1 MKFFDKFYKKVIF
14 SILLVIIIFSLLQT
28 LTPFFVSLSAPTN
41 TDDSGS
47 VKVSTFNVQNGLDTY
62 TIDLLAEVSA
72 DILALQEVYEIFSQ
86 GSAINISQLASSLSY
101 PYYASPINYNQRL
114 YGLVIL
120 SNFEIIKSSFV
131 ELSGP
136 SFTNPRGLLIADIS
150 KDNTTVRVITTHLDL
165 PWLCLTRFNQATT
178 LLAQINDSIPTIVLG
193 DFNTPN
199 FILDLAY
206 WRLFTNLHD
215 TWIVSGNPPFT
226 GKTWPAEF
234 SLLRVDYIFVN
245 DYCTTVRESA
255 ELIIDVQSSDHRGL
269 SVRLLI

>member
-1 MKFFDKFYKKVIF
+1 
-14 SILLVIIIFSLLQT
+14 VIIISSLIQT
-28 LTPFFVSLSAPTN
+28 LVPFFVSLSAPTVAE
-41 TDDSGS
+41 DSGS
-47 VKVSTFNVQNGLDTY
+47 VKVSTYNIQNGLDTY
-62 TIDLLAEVSA
+62 TIDLLAELAA
-72 DILALQEVYEIFSQ
+72 DILALQEVYEIFYH
-86 GSAINISQLASSLSY
+86 GSEINMSQLASSLSY
-101 PYYASPINYNQRL
+101 PYYASPTNYNQRL

-120 SNFEIIKSSFV
+120 SKFEIIKSSFV

-136 SFTNPRGLLIADIS
+136 SYTTPRGLLIADIN
-150 KDNTTVRVITTHLDL
+150 KNNTTVRVITTHLDL
-165 PWLCLTRFNQATT
+165 PWLCLTRFSQAKT
-178 LLAQINDSIPTIVLG
+178 LLAQINDSIPVVVLG

-199 FILDLAY
+199 SIFDLTY

-226 GKTWPAEF
+226 GKTWPVEF

-255 ELIIDVQSSDHRGL
+255 ELITDVQSSDHRGL